1 MLREI
6 IFVSKRSW
14 MKKRRWWLRALDR
27 RGGEFYDIPMTL
39 LYEGKAKR
47 LWATENPDTLRM
59 EFKNDATAF
68 NGEKKAQFENKG
80 RLNNEISTL
89 IYGYLEEAG
98 VPTHF
103 VRKLDDTNVEVRK
116 VSILMVEV
124 IIRNFAAGSYC
135 KRTGEDEGRQFS
147 QPIIEFSYKSD
158 ALGDPLIND
167 DYIREMGLATPED
180 LAHLRQ
186 SALQVNTILIDFF
199 AKCGLKLVDFKLEF
213 GRLTSDPSK
222 IVLADEISPD
232 GCRLWDL
239 KTGEKMDK
247 DRFRRDLGNVMEAY
261 EEVLGRLK
269 KSL

>member
-1 MLREI
+1 MH
-6 IFVSKRSW
+6 
-14 MKKRRWWLRALDR
+14 
-27 RGGEFYDIPMTL
+27 P

-47 LWATENPDTLRM
+47 LWETSDPETLRM

-68 NGEKKAQFENKG
+68 NGEKKASFENKG

-89 IYGYLEEAG
+89 IYEYLGKSG

-103 VRKLDDTNVEVRK
+103 VRKIDETNVEVKR
-116 VSILMVEV
+116 VEIVMVEV
-124 IIRNFAAGSYC
+124 IVRNVAAGSFC
-135 KRTGEDEGRQFS
+135 KRTGMEEGKVFS

-158 ALGDPLIND
+158 ELGDPLIND
-167 DYIREMGLATPED
+167 DYIREMDLASPED
-180 LAHLRQ
+180 LVFLRK
-186 SALQVNTILIDFF
+186 SALRVNEILSGFF
-199 AKCGLKLVDFKLEF
+199 AEVGLRLVDFKLEF
-213 GRLTSDPSK
+213 GRLASDPLQ

-239 KTGEKMDK
+239 ETGEKMDK

-269 KSL
+269 ARLAKETV

>member
-1 MLREI
+1 
-6 IFVSKRSW
+6 
-14 MKKRRWWLRALDR
+14 
-27 RGGEFYDIPMTL
+27 MTP

-47 LWATENPDTLRM
+47 LWATDNPDTLRM

-68 NGEKKAQFENKG
+68 NGVKKASFDDKG
-80 RLNNEISTL
+80 RLNNQISTL
-89 IYGYLEEAG
+89 IYGFLEDAG

-103 VRKLDDTNVEVRK
+103 VRQIDETNVEVKK
-116 VSILMVEV
+116 VTIVMVEV
-124 IIRNFAAGSYC
+124 IVRNFAAGSYC
-135 KRTGEDEGRQFS
+135 KRTGAPEGGRFS

-158 ALGDPLIND
+158 ELGDPLIND
-167 DYIREMGLATPED
+167 DYIREMGLASPQD

-186 SALQVNTILIDFF
+186 SALQVNTILTGLF
-199 AKCGLKLVDFKLEF
+199 ADCGLQLVDFKLEF

-247 DRFRRDLGNVMEAY
+247 DRFRRDLGGVMEAY
-261 EEVLGRLK
+261 AEVLSRLQAK
-269 KSL
+269 K